1 MKRVRSTTT
10 KKIRKKKVPAA
21 RPLDRKRTRVSQA
34 GSPKSTARSG
44 VSTGTSGA
52 QTTGTW
58 VDPLTPAERMER
70 NRRAAAL
77 LRKWMEEDPDYDEQ
91 VGAALEAMGEYP
103 VRFREDFD

>member
-1 MKRVRSTTT
+1 MKRVRTTT
-10 KKIRKKKVPAA
+10 KKIRKKKVPVAW
-21 RPLDRKRTRVSQA
+21 PLDGKRASVSQA
-34 GSPKSTARSG
+34 KSAKPPARP
-44 VSTGTSGA
+44 GA
-52 QTTGTW
+52 ATW

-77 LRKWMEEDPDYDEQ
+77 LRDWMEEDPDYDER

>member
-1 MKRVRSTTT
+1 MKRARSTT
-10 KKIRKKKVPAA
+10 KKTRK
-21 RPLDRKRTRVSQA
+21 DRAPVTRAPDAKRGRFLQA
-34 GSPKSTARSG
+34 GSPKPAARSG
-44 VSTGTSGA
+44 A
-52 QTTGTW
+52 GTW

-77 LRKWMEEDPDYDEQ
+77 LREWMEEDPDYDEQ